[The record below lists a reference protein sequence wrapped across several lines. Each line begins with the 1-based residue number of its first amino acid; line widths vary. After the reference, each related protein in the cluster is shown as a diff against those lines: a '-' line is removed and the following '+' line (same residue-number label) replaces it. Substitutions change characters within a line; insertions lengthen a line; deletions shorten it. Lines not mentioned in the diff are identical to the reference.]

1 VVPNLGTNAS
11 CRAKAL
17 QEELVALLPKP
28 LATQQKHNLDAA
40 TPDGALTMSGD
51 AGAMSPSSRDVFSS
65 GWKNSGHHR
74 NASTSSAA
82 GGVAGA
88 EPPLDPKL
96 LPFSKGPLSFGVGV
110 NLKMAVS
117 RWTDWAHD
125 AGVREEKGVLE
136 G

>member
-1 VVPNLGTNAS
+1 MLSQIWAQMLPAERKPIRRNV
-11 CRAKAL
+11 
-17 QEELVALLPKP
+17 LLPWP
-28 LATQQKHNLDAA
+28 NHLLHSRNIDHSDAA
-40 TPDGALTMSGD
+40 KLALTMSGD

>member
-1 VVPNLGTNAS
+1 
-11 CRAKAL
+11 
-17 QEELVALLPKP
+17 
-28 LATQQKHNLDAA
+28 
-40 TPDGALTMSGD
+40 
-51 AGAMSPSSRDVFSS
+51 MSPDSRDVFSS
-65 GWKNSGHHR
+65 GWKQPGHTR
-74 NASTSSAA
+74 TASTSSMT
-82 GGVAGA
+82 GGAPT

-125 AGVREEKGVLE
+125 AGIREEKGVLE

>member
-1 VVPNLGTNAS
+1 
-11 CRAKAL
+11 
-17 QEELVALLPKP
+17 
-28 LATQQKHNLDAA
+28 
-40 TPDGALTMSGD
+40 MSGD

-136 G
+136 GYDLPFVTVSPCEPVVIIILYRRSS

>member
-1 VVPNLGTNAS
+1 M
-11 CRAKAL
+11 
-17 QEELVALLPKP
+17 LPSP
-28 LATQQKHNLDAA
+28 RQNPGRHAA
-40 TPDGALTMSGD
+40 AGD
-51 AGAMSPSSRDVFSS
+51 AVGGMSPDSRDVFSS
-65 GWKNSGHHR
+65 GWKQSGHHR
-74 NASTSSAA
+74 TASTSSIT
-82 GGVAGA
+82 GGAPT

>member
-1 VVPNLGTNAS
+1 MWGPKSTQQQIETIYFCDPKSNPNL
-11 CRAKAL
+11 
-17 QEELVALLPKP
+17 QEYMTIKE
-28 LATQQKHNLDAA
+28 TCDA
-40 TPDGALTMSGD
+40 GD
-51 AGAMSPSSRDVFSS
+51 AGEGMSPDARDVFSS
-65 GWKNSGHHR
+65 AWKQSGHNR
-74 NASTSSAA
+74 TASSSSMM
-82 GGVAGA
+82 GSTPP